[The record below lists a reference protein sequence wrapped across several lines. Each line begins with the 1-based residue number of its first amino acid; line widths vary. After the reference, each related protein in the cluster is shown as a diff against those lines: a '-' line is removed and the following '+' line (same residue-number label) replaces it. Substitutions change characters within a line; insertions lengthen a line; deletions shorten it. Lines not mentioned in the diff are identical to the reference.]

1 MSEVDPQPITA
12 EALAAQLAQGEDR
25 LRLQPAEDEPGP
37 PAPPETTTATQS
49 APPTRPADS
58 AADDVAEAR
67 RLLKKLRHESLPR
80 LEKYEQQREILG
92 DRNSFSTTDPDATCM
107 RMKEDHLNKGQL
119 KPADNGHIGTENQF
133 IVGFSLHQ
141 RPGDTRC
148 LIPHWDPLQQ
158 QLGRLPQTI
167 VADAGY
173 GREEN
178 YAYLDKHRRTAV
190 VQFHTDRRART
201 KKWQAPI
208 QRADHET
215 YAETTDAWVCPAEKR
230 LSCVRT
236 KEETTDSGYVVPLRE
251 YPAHDCPT
259 GALRDQCTQATYRSI
274 SVSSTLLRSKQQ
286 VRDPWASESGAA
298 FMKRRGIEVESVCG
312 QIKEDRRFRRFLL
325 RGLDKVTTE

>member
-1 MSEVDPQPITA
+1 M
-12 EALAAQLAQGEDR
+12 L
-25 LRLQPAEDEPGP
+25 
-37 PAPPETTTATQS
+37 
-49 APPTRPADS
+49 
-58 AADDVAEAR
+58 
-67 RLLKKLRHESLPR
+67 
-80 LEKYEQQREILG
+80 
-92 DRNSFSTTDPDATCM
+92 
-107 RMKEDHLNKGQL
+107 MKEDHLNKGQL
-119 KPADNGHIGTENQF
+119 KPADNGHIGTENHSSSGLVCINARGIRAASF
-133 IVGFSLHQ
+133 PTGTPCSS
-141 RPGDTRC
+141 
-148 LIPHWDPLQQ
+148 PLQQ

-167 VADAGY
+167 VADVGY
-173 GREEN
+173 DREDN